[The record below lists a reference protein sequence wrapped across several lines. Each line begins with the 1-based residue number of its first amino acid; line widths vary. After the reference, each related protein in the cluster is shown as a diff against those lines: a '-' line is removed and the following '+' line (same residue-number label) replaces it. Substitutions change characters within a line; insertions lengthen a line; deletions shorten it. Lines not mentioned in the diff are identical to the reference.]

1 MRKQILILF
10 VVLAIAVVS
19 LMSGGFVSFGQF
31 DSQKIGDEVV
41 EDVQEAAGQTSQ
53 DLAAGTAV
61 TVPVEESG
69 EEAVALEEIPEDA
82 LRDAISAVNEFNIFA
97 GSASKVVR
105 NYISKIK
112 IRQRQEDLVFEPGK
126 EPWMSD
132 KAEIRYSPFDP
143 ETHQQK
149 ALGFNFIQQAPY
161 LPPMG
166 TVVSKINLDQIIQLI
181 NLKMTTKQGDE
192 YVAMA
197 EIAGQAVRLVV
208 GSKLDP
214 EHKFLPPEIDI
225 EIVEISLNSILV
237 RSGSDVKRIPFAGP
251 VSTEDKPFEIQVIK

>member
-10 VVLAIAVVS
+10 IVLALAAVG
-19 LMSGGFVSFGQF
+19 LMSGGFVSFGQMNI
-31 DSQKIGDEVV
+31 QKIGDEVA

-53 DLAAGTAV
+53 DLAQGMAD
-61 TVPVEESG
+61 TVPVDESEG
-69 EEAVALEEIPEDA
+69 EAVALEDIPEDA
-82 LRDAISAVNEFNIFA
+82 LRDAISAVNEYSLFA
-97 GSASKVVR
+97 ASASKVVR
-105 NYISKIK
+105 SYISKIK
-112 IRQRQEDLVFEPGK
+112 IRQRQEDLAFVPGK

-143 ETHQQK
+143 ELLHQGPPPVEFKRQEP
-149 ALGFNFIQQAPY
+149 F

-166 TVVSKINLDQIIQLI
+166 TAVGPNILDQIVPLI

-197 EIAGQAVRLVV
+197 EIAGQVVTLKV

-214 EHKFLPPEIDI
+214 EHKFLPPEVDI
-225 EIVEISLNSILV
+225 EIAEISLNSILV
-237 RSGSDVKRIPFAGP
+237 RSGSDVRRIMFAGP
-251 VSTEDKPFEIQVIK
+251 ISTEDKPFEIQVIR